1 MAAIWDTRMLT
12 YKYSYQLDDVRKFAE
27 EDRIIEPMIV
37 HHSRGY
43 TFYFTLKDENETR
56 KNCVLITVKGA
67 RPREF
72 KKART
77 YTRTLKANGI
87 PRWRVKRTE
96 DLENE

>member
-1 MAAIWDTRMLT
+1 MLT
-12 YKYSYQLDDVRKFAE
+12 YKYGFQLDDVRKFAE
-27 EDRIIEPMIV
+27 EGRIQDPVVV

-43 TFYFTLKDENETR
+43 TFFFTLIEKGEILD
-56 KNCVLITVKGA
+56 KCVLITVKGA

-87 PRWRVKRTE
+87 SRWRVERRE
-96 DLENE
+96 DACT